1 MSEPLDPALW
11 CDLIG
16 KPFVDGARGPEHYD
30 CFGLLLE
37 VYRRRGIVILDHSYS
52 DDPAE
57 RAARLLRGLTSWTP
71 CEIRPGVGLLFREK
85 GIAGH
90 VGVAL
95 DEDRFIHAAH
105 YIGQVGIGFLSRGWR
120 SLLIGAYEPSQ
131 D

>member
-1 MSEPLDPALW
+1 MSDSLDPALW
-11 CDLIG
+11 RDLTG
-16 KPFVDGARGPEHYD
+16 KPFVEGARGPDSYD

-37 VYRRRGIVILDHSYS
+37 LFRRRGIVILDHSYGA
-52 DDPAE
+52 DPRE
-57 RAARLLRGLTSWTP
+57 REARLLRGLTSWIP
-71 CEIRPGVGLLFREK
+71 CEIRPGAGLLFREK

-95 DEDRFIHAAH
+95 DEDRFLHAAE

-120 SLLIGAYEPSQ
+120 SRLIGAYEPSQ